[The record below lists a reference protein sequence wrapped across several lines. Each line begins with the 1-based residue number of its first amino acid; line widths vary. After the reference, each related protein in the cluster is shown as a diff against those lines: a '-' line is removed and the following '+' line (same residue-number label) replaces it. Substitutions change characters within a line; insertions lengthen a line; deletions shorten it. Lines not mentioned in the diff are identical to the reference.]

1 MLISKKKGAAM
12 RVFTAVGLFVLSVF
26 CCTVSYAF
34 DCTKLNFGAKFSE
47 IDDGNFILYKQ
58 LEGVS
63 YYNYVGNC
71 RLQVH
76 QDACPAIS
84 YAFVDGQYYS
94 RIIRV
99 VGRNKEDILSKMKAN
114 FGQQIKVKKSGAW
127 TEFSCNMSDDV
138 ELKIKCNDRTGEVKS
153 STYSIKLRAQ
163 LAKNLKH
170 DPADLGK

>member
-1 MLISKKKGAAM
+1 MS
-12 RVFTAVGLFVLSVF
+12 VLFYSP
-26 CCTVSYAF
+26 SHAF

-47 IDDGNFILYKQ
+47 LDDGNFILYKQ
-58 LEGVS
+58 ADGVS

-84 YAFVDGQYYS
+84 YAFVDGQYYA

-99 VGRNKEDILSKMKAN
+99 VGRHKEDVLNKMQAA
-114 FGQQIKVKKSGAW
+114 FGQQIKVKKSGVW
-127 TEFSCNMSDDV
+127 TEYSCNMADDV

-153 STYSIKLRAQ
+153 ASYSIKLRAQ
-163 LAKNLKH
+163 LAGKLKN
-170 DPADLGK
+170 DPTKLAK